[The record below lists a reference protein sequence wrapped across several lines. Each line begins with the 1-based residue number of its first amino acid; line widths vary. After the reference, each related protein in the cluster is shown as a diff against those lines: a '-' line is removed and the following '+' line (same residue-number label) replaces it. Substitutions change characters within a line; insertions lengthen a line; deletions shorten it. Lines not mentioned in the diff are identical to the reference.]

1 MPTTAPFPVQPE
13 LTAIALAYR
22 NPQLIADAVLPR
34 VPVGKA
40 EFKYFKHDKD
50 SMFTVPDTKVGRKS
64 ETNIVETGGTEVAD
78 FTQDYGLKDY
88 VPVADQRNAQGS
100 PFNPLARATEFITH
114 LVELDREVRTASLVF
129 AAAQYA
135 TSNKVTL
142 SGGSQWSDY
151 TNSNPV
157 AAILAAMDAMLMRPN
172 VIVLGQAVWTA
183 VRQHPKVVESVKS
196 TGAGA
201 NAVGMVSRQQFADLL
216 EVQDVIVGQG
226 WVNSAKKGASA
237 SYARAWGKHCAL
249 IYRDQV
255 ASVEGTTFGFTA
267 EFVGKQVRSWYDQEV
282 GAQGSDCVQLVD
294 SVREVICA
302 NDLGYLFTN
311 AVA

>member
-1 MPTTAPFPVQPE
+1 MATNAPFPIQPV
-13 LTAIALAYR
+13 LTAVALAYR
-22 NPQLIADAVLPR
+22 NPALIADAVLPR
-34 VPVGKA
+34 VPVGRA

-50 SMFTVPDTKVGRKS
+50 SMFTVPDTRIGRKS
-64 ETNIVETGGTEVAD
+64 EANVVETGGTEVAD

-88 VPVADQRNAQGS
+88 VPVSDQRNAEGS
-100 PFNPLARATEFITH
+100 PYDPLERATEFITH

-135 TSNKVTL
+135 TANKATL
-142 SGGSQWSDY
+142 SGTSQWSDY
-151 TNSNPV
+151 TNANPV
-157 AAILAAMDAMLMRPN
+157 DAILAAMDTMIMRPN
-172 VIVLGQAVWTA
+172 IVVLGQAVWTK
-183 VRQHPKVVESVKS
+183 VRQHPRVVESVKS

-201 NAVGMVSRQQFADLL
+201 NAVGMISRQQFAELL

-226 WVNSAKKGASA
+226 WVNTAKKGATA
-237 SYARAWGKHCAL
+237 SYNRAWGKHCAL
-249 IYRDQV
+249 LYRDQV
-255 ASVEGTTFGFTA
+255 ASTEGTTFGFTA
-267 EFVGKQVRSWYDQEV
+267 EFNGKQVRTWFDQEV

-294 SVREVICA
+294 QVREVICA